1 MKIYFLLFFF
11 KYIFTR
17 GTKNE
22 VNDLFDGL
30 YSGKIYSGYLETKEP
45 ENELFYIYMPSQTGS
60 EDENN
65 QPLLLWLNGGPG
77 CSSFIGMLTEIG
89 PIVTKLYSNQWI
101 KNEYSWNKNL
111 NVLFIENPAG
121 VGFTKAK
128 ENITY
133 SEKTTAENLLEA
145 LNNFFELFEHLK
157 TRDFYVTGES
167 YAGIYIPN
175 LTEEIFNTNSTI
187 NLKGILIGNPMTSHY
202 YDYDRSTPD
211 FALSHGLID
220 LETYLNFSQNCPCV
234 KPEKVFKEIFGLENY
249 ETKCNISIDDEA
261 EDKVNLV
268 STSIGIISNRYKK
281 YNDLKQTISSLIST
295 HKLAKYKTGS
305 SYIFERPKISAE
317 GSINEAEPN
326 NNILI
331 AEPDEALSILLEATA
346 RLQGYNV
353 KVVNEFD
360 DIFSILKE
368 FNPAVIIL
376 DAGNTE
382 TLKGLEICK
391 KLKFETTDIKSNII
405 FTTTVHDKEM
415 VLNAGADLYLPK
427 PYELS
432 VMFGWI
438 KKFNENYNS

>member
-1 MKIYFLLFFF
+1 MLSKVVLIIDKRKEQSVKYKKILESADMTVITAMDFAQALNFMNAFEPDLILISDSLNFDIKEAIRQIRVLTYNTRPAVIALSKSNHIQDKIETLDSGADDFLSEPINNEEF
-11 KYIFTR
+11 KARIIAHIRRNF
-17 GTKNE
+17 
-22 VNDLFDGL
+22 
-30 YSGKIYSGYLETKEP
+30 
-45 ENELFYIYMPSQTGS
+45 ENCF
-60 EDENN
+60 
-65 QPLLLWLNGGPG
+65 
-77 CSSFIGMLTEIG
+77 
-89 PIVTKLYSNQWI
+89 
-101 KNEYSWNKNL
+101 
-111 NVLFIENPAG
+111 
-121 VGFTKAK
+121 
-128 ENITY
+128 
-133 SEKTTAENLLEA
+133 SEKTMLFNSKISYKMVKRT
-145 LNNFFELFEHLK
+145 LN
-157 TRDFYVTGES
+157 S
-167 YAGIYIPN
+167 
-175 LTEEIFNTNSTI
+175 NSEWAI
-187 NLKGILIGNPMTSHY
+187 M
-202 YDYDRSTPD
+202 
-211 FALSHGLID
+211 LID
-220 LETYLNFSQNCPCV
+220 IDNIEFY
-234 KPEKVFKEIFGLENY
+234 KEIYGELATDKLLQTYSAIIKSAIEPNDYLGQIAEDDFLVITNADAAEKIANY
-249 ETKCNISIDDEA
+249 LVYAFDTVVSKFYSETDAKRGFMFMHGDDEA

-317 GSINEAEPN
+317 NSVTNSEPN
-326 NNILI
+326 KNILI

-353 KVVNEFD
+353 KVASEFD

-438 KKFNENYNS
+438 KKFNESYNS